1 MKIVEEKI
9 SVTELKQI
17 AESGFGDFVKGVV
30 DIEKEIIVIDA
41 ELHSDEE
48 GLLLQNGSQQRDLWG
63 INIYPFNDIDKMIE
77 FDSMINIRPRQG
89 NRSRDVEDI
98 EVRNKIMLIFKKL
111 LKYE

>member
-1 MKIVEEKI
+1 MKIVEDEI

-30 DIEKEIIVIDA
+30 DIEKEIMVIDA

-48 GLLLQNGSQQRDLWG
+48 GLLLQNGSQQKDLWG
-63 INIYPFNDIDKMIE
+63 INIYPFNEISKMIE

-98 EVRNKIMLIFKKL
+98 ELRHRIMLIIEKL
-111 LKYE
+111 VNYE

>member
-1 MKIVEEKI
+1 MKIVEDEI
-9 SVTELKQI
+9 SVTELQQL

-30 DIEKEIIVIDA
+30 DIEKEIMVIDA

-48 GLLLQNGSQQRDLWG
+48 GILLQNGSQQRDLWG
-63 INIYPFNDIDKMIE
+63 INIFPFNNADKLIE

-98 EVRNKIMLIFKKL
+98 EVRNKIMLIIEKL

>member
-17 AESGFGDFVKGVV
+17 AESGFGDFAKGVV
-30 DIEKEIIVIDA
+30 DIEKEIMVIDA

-98 EVRNKIMLIFKKL
+98 EVRNKIMLILKKL